1 MAKVESVKSYLQSL
15 ITREARGQFLRL
27 GLIGGLNTVVYFVIL
42 NVLFSVV
49 GLSDFWSVTWAFVL
63 ATGLSYVLNRRWTF
77 RIKEGNGSLRETLVF
92 YAVNLG
98 AWAATV
104 GLVELAERFFGSST
118 ALQINLASL
127 VATGIILI
135 PKFAGYRDLVFKNAL
150 VEAGEVERAV
160 A

>member
-1 MAKVESVKSYLQSL
+1 MAAAQGMKSYLRSL
-15 ITREARGQFLRL
+15 VTREAIGQFMRL
-27 GLIGGLNTVVYFVIL
+27 GLIGGLNTIVYFALL

-77 RIKEGNGSLRETLVF
+77 RIKKGKGSWQETLVF
-92 YAVNLG
+92 YGVNLA

-104 GLVELAERFFGSST
+104 GAVELAEELFGTST

-127 VATGIILI
+127 VVTAIILV
-135 PKFAGYRDLVFKNAL
+135 PKFASYRDLVFKKAL
-150 VEAGEVERAV
+150 HEEREDPV
-160 A
+160 VV

>member
-27 GLIGGLNTVVYFVIL
+27 GLIGGLNTIVYFVIL

-135 PKFAGYRDLVFKNAL
+135 PKFAGYRDLVFKRAL
-150 VEAGEVERAV
+150 VEAGEIERAV

>member
-1 MAKVESVKSYLQSL
+1 MRSYLRSL
-15 ITREARGQFLRL
+15 VTREARGQFLRL
-27 GLIGGLNTVVYFVIL
+27 GLIGGLNTIVYFVLL

-77 RIKEGNGSLRETLVF
+77 QIKNGRGSLPETLVF
-92 YAVNLG
+92 YLVNLA

-104 GLVELAERFFGSST
+104 GLVELAESIFGSST

-127 VATGIILI
+127 AATAIILV
-135 PKFAGYRDLVFKNAL
+135 PKFASYRDLVFRKAL
-150 VEAGEVERAV
+150 NETAQGEMV

>member
-1 MAKVESVKSYLQSL
+1 VKSYLQSL

-27 GLIGGLNTVVYFVIL
+27 GLIGGLNTIVYFVIL
-42 NVLFSVV
+42 NVLFSLV

-77 RIKEGNGSLRETLVF
+77 RIKEGKGSLRETLVF

-104 GLVELAERFFGSST
+104 GLVELAEKFFGSST

-135 PKFAGYRDLVFKNAL
+135 PKFASYRDLVFKKAL
-150 VEAGEVERAV
+150 VEAGEVESAV